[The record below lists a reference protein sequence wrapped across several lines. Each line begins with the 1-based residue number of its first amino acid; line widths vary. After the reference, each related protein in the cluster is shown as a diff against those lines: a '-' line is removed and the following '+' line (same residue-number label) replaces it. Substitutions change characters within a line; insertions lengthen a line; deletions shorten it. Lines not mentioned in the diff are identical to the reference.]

1 MCHLK
6 ALPGDPGYDAR
17 LGMHGIVESARKNL
31 KALQDG
37 GVDAIMFSNEA
48 SLPYLTKVETI
59 TTACMARV
67 IAELRSE
74 IRVPFGVNVLWDPAA
89 SIDLAVAT
97 GGLFVREIFTGV
109 YASDY
114 GMWNTDC
121 GAVIRHQHAV
131 HGQHVKLLFNIVP
144 ESAVYMAE
152 RHIVDIAKSTVFV
165 SKPDALCVSGITAG
179 AEASLDTLRQVKAGS
194 FEAVERRELTRK
206 WEEVLRELRGLDA
219 TLTSARNTGRHDIAI
234 STLERLESI
243 DRLSRGFYMMAR
255 FEIVFLEKL
264 DSQAAFKIAR
274 GALETDADSAQ
285 LLNDLSWT
293 ILTGEGARSRDLP
306 LAQKLAERAV
316 EVSEGKNPH
325 FLDTLARAHA
335 DQGRLEEAIKQQKRA
350 VDRAGDASEREEML
364 ATLQEY
370 MRKREGR

>member
-1 MCHLK
+1 MSWLKETFNVEKPIIAMCHLK

-17 LGMHGIVESARKNL
+17 LGMDGIVESARKNL
-31 KALQDG
+31 KALQAG

-131 HGQHVKLLFNIVP
+131 NGQHVKLLFNIVP

-179 AEASLDTLRQVKAGS
+179 AEASLDTLRQVKA
-194 FEAVERRELTRK
+194 AVPETI
-206 WEEVLRELRGLDA
+206 VFA
-219 TLTSARNTGRHDIAI
+219 NTGV
-234 STLERLESI
+234 
-243 DRLSRGFYMMAR
+243 RLSN
-255 FEIVFLEKL
+255 V
-264 DSQAAFKIAR
+264 
-274 GALETDADSAQ
+274 
-285 LLNDLSWT
+285 
-293 ILTGEGARSRDLP
+293 
-306 LAQKLAERAV
+306 
-316 EVSEGKNPH
+316 
-325 FLDTLARAHA
+325 
-335 DQGRLEEAIKQQKRA
+335 
-350 VDRAGDASEREEML
+350 EEML
-364 ATLQEY
+364 TVADGAIVGTTFKEDGYIWNDVDTKRVQEF
-370 MRKREGR
+370 MSKVKAIRA